1 MGGDFNLMRNMAQR
15 LFKGKR
21 LIYLS
26 IILLALVLLNLGL
39 SVILRWQKQET
50 CESIAD
56 VWKDVGHLVS
66 QKYDTD
72 MDLIHNLSLVKIYFK
87 SNLLDGILYEWRYIE
102 KSGLLPP
109 TAQTTKYISLDAEG
123 QNNSSPQ
130 NGESYSIPMVLIIS
144 AEETIFHNNPNFF
157 DYTKKISTV
166 DVDGRAIYSVENGS
180 LLWKGYTS
188 EIVFSDCIIEPQNR
202 IENQKILKGE
212 FYETVKAEYS
222 SISSDIA
229 IEDRCGDEIFLD
241 LGILQNQCQ

>member
-1 MGGDFNLMRNMAQR
+1 MRNMAQR

-39 SVILRWQKQET
+39 SVIMRWQKQET

-123 QNNSSPQ
+123 
-130 NGESYSIPMVLIIS
+130 
-144 AEETIFHNNPNFF
+144 HNPNFF

>member
-1 MGGDFNLMRNMAQR
+1 MF
-15 LFKGKR
+15 
-21 LIYLS
+21 LICLCP
-26 IILLALVLLNLGL
+26 
-39 SVILRWQKQET
+39 T
-50 CESIAD
+50 
-56 VWKDVGHLVS
+56 
-66 QKYDTD
+66 TD
-72 MDLIHNLSLVKIYFK
+72 C
-87 SNLLDGILYEWRYIE
+87 
-102 KSGLLPP
+102 
-109 TAQTTKYISLDAEG
+109 
-123 QNNSSPQ
+123 
-130 NGESYSIPMVLIIS
+130 
-144 AEETIFHNNPNFF
+144 NFF